1 MKSSHNHS
9 HSHSYSHSHSHR
21 DRSRSESHEK
31 RNNNRN
37 NKYHY
42 RDKRREKNNEEKDD
56 IFSSDTEDSKIEN
69 NKNKKKQVKVRELWI
84 GKLPQG
90 INYLT
95 LYKMF
100 FIYGEISDIEINK
113 ERNYAFVRFKLVNS
127 ASQAFKKTINRDFF
141 NNGKRL
147 KILYSDY
154 NIRKGIIGDEKN
166 FVLSE
171 KTCKLI
177 HVSINKNSIIPDENT
192 VKEVFNNFG
201 KIKEIYIRNNHN
213 FRHSIYVE
221 FYKYEDAKKAV
232 DEMVKDN
239 NLDNRKKL
247 GDSNCDVTFYF
258 QKKKYNENGNSG
270 NNVIINNNSM
280 IFPPIMYPPPFML
293 FPFNNNLNNNN
304 YLNQNN
310 LNPISNNN
318 INNFIPNNNE
328 INQNNQGNQISNNP
342 LNIPLLNN
350 TLFPNNILPLPYKN
364 QGNQLYQNQQFNNQ
378 FPFQNNYIKNEQYIP
393 QLNNSNNNNITNNN
407 NNNNNNNNIN
417 NNNNNNNNN
426 NINNNDKNNNN
437 INKTITNNNN
447 NNSQNN
453 NNIKNETEDEKKLS
467 KIELKE
473 FFTDLLK
480 NVKNEK
486 VEKESELS
494 SIKSEEELDFEKEYS
509 LEEENLNNIWS
520 GFLTKNKKDRI
531 SVDAYQIR
539 GKIGEIFNTEYIL
552 DIEHKTKYEEIIKRP
567 LLGIVAFS
575 PQNITQ
581 CEGFKNYIHYFNEK
595 QRVGVINI
603 QRKNKI
609 ILYLIPPCDFSRK
622 FYQNPKKHLLGIL
635 VDSNVEAKGNV
646 DFNNLNLPPPV
657 ISSMEK
663 KIMMQKKQ

>member
-247 GDSNCDVTFYF
+247 GDSNCDVTF
-258 QKKKYNENGNSG
+258 
-270 NNVIINNNSM
+270 
-280 IFPPIMYPPPFML
+280 
-293 FPFNNNLNNNN
+293 
-304 YLNQNN
+304 
-310 LNPISNNN
+310 
-318 INNFIPNNNE
+318 
-328 INQNNQGNQISNNP
+328 
-342 LNIPLLNN
+342 
-350 TLFPNNILPLPYKN
+350 
-364 QGNQLYQNQQFNNQ
+364 
-378 FPFQNNYIKNEQYIP
+378 
-393 QLNNSNNNNITNNN
+393 
-407 NNNNNNNNIN
+407 
-417 NNNNNNNNN
+417 
-426 NINNNDKNNNN
+426 
-437 INKTITNNNN
+437 
-447 NNSQNN
+447 
-453 NNIKNETEDEKKLS
+453 
-467 KIELKE
+467 
-473 FFTDLLK
+473 
-480 NVKNEK
+480 
-486 VEKESELS
+486 
-494 SIKSEEELDFEKEYS
+494 
-509 LEEENLNNIWS
+509 
-520 GFLTKNKKDRI
+520 
-531 SVDAYQIR
+531 
-539 GKIGEIFNTEYIL
+539 
-552 DIEHKTKYEEIIKRP
+552 
-567 LLGIVAFS
+567 
-575 PQNITQ
+575 
-581 CEGFKNYIHYFNEK
+581 
-595 QRVGVINI
+595 
-603 QRKNKI
+603 
-609 ILYLIPPCDFSRK
+609 
-622 FYQNPKKHLLGIL
+622 
-635 VDSNVEAKGNV
+635 
-646 DFNNLNLPPPV
+646 
-657 ISSMEK
+657 
-663 KIMMQKKQ
+663 